1 MRWGCRTFQYVLP
14 FVFVWLG
21 LLSYLR
27 VYLYFSCAWCCSR
40 FVRFLRDSIRLI
52 VLLIL
57 EIYNVQSQVE
67 IENKSA
73 KASQWTMWW
82 NTKPQ
87 MLGQGAQTS
96 SAVLSASVLVL
107 SGVDMGSQVFAPPL
121 KLVARVSP
129 TDIWQNALWVP
140 SWNLFDRPCVC
151 QRYLELVLQVV
162 NQPPRLPWP
171 LIKVQGYWWKSHQF
185 AWSARY
191 SGCSGPC
198 QGHKKDFS
206 VSGRTSLSFV
216 SASTGTVM
224 GRLVLFRASIYPPPL
239 TDSDTGGHLAR
250 RGVITEPGKPDYGP
264 GNHIITHWPT
274 FQAPFSLKGIQDI

>member
-1 MRWGCRTFQYVLP
+1 MKRGCRTFQYVLP
-14 FVFVWLG
+14 FVFVWVG

-27 VYLYFSCAWCCSR
+27 VYLYVSCAWCFSS
-40 FVRFLRDSIRLI
+40 FVRFLRDKIRLI

-107 SGVDMGSQVFAPPL
+107 SGVDMGFQVFAPPL

-151 QRYLELVLQVV
+151 HRHFKSLLASSTLYSQCHTTKHILSW
-162 NQPPRLPWP
+162 RLRRRCLCFPT
-171 LIKVQGYWWKSHQF
+171 Q
-185 AWSARY
+185 
-191 SGCSGPC
+191 
-198 QGHKKDFS
+198 DF
-206 VSGRTSLSFV
+206 RTPSPK
-216 SASTGTVM
+216 T
-224 GRLVLFRASIYPPPL
+224 
-239 TDSDTGGHLAR
+239 
-250 RGVITEPGKPDYGP
+250 K
-264 GNHIITHWPT
+264 
-274 FQAPFSLKGIQDI
+274 

>member
-1 MRWGCRTFQYVLP
+1 MKRGCRTFQYVLP
-14 FVFVWLG
+14 FVFVWVG

-27 VYLYFSCAWCCSR
+27 VYLYVSCAWCFSS
-40 FVRFLRDSIRLI
+40 FVRFLRDKIRLI

-107 SGVDMGSQVFAPPL
+107 SGVDMGFQVFAPPL

-162 NQPPRLPWP
+162 NQPPRHWLANFLDHWS
-171 LIKVQGYWWKSHQF
+171 KSRAIGGNRTNLH
-185 AWSARY
+185 Y
-191 SGCSGPC
+191 SPDIPGAVVLA
-198 QGHKKDFS
+198 KATK
-206 VSGRTSLSFV
+206 RTSQYL
-216 SASTGTVM
+216 
-224 GRLVLFRASIYPPPL
+224 
-239 TDSDTGGHLAR
+239 
-250 RGVITEPGKPDYGP
+250 EGP
-264 GNHIITHWPT
+264 R
-274 FQAPFSLKGIQDI
+274 SLLYQLQLEQ

>member
-1 MRWGCRTFQYVLP
+1 
-14 FVFVWLG
+14 
-21 LLSYLR
+21 
-27 VYLYFSCAWCCSR
+27 
-40 FVRFLRDSIRLI
+40 
-52 VLLIL
+52 
-57 EIYNVQSQVE
+57 
-67 IENKSA
+67 
-73 KASQWTMWW
+73 
-82 NTKPQ
+82 

-151 QRYLELVLQVV
+151 QRYPELVLQVV
-162 NQPPRLPWP
+162 NQPPRHWP
-171 LIKVQGYWWKSHQF
+171 ANFPDHWSKSRAIGGFPHQF

-191 SGCSGPC
+191 SGCSGPV

-206 VSGRTSLSFV
+206 VSGRTSLTFV

-264 GNHIITHWPT
+264 RQSYNYTLAH
-274 FQAPFSLKGIQDI
+274 FSSNIFSERNSGYLEC